1 MYIKLLYEFE
11 QKEKLLRKKELRIK
25 EIDKELQINDTIKK
39 YKDDIAGL
47 ELAVKG
53 FEQRKLEIEK
63 DMDENESQLKSV
75 TVLLD
80 SNKLKTSKEIKAAK
94 KTKENLLT
102 KEDELKKSLEFIED
116 EIKAKK
122 EDIEKVKEKIREA
135 EESLKRFKE
144 EQEEL
149 QKEIKEE
156 SAYLRKEFEK
166 LAKSMPEEILRKYEE
181 IKENFPFGA
190 ITTVD
195 DGTCSNCGALIPL
208 EMLEEL
214 KTGKGD
220 HIILCEV
227 CGKILYYPE
236 ELKK

>member
-11 QKEKLLRKKELRIK
+11 QKEEVLRRKELRIR
-25 EIDKELQINDTIKK
+25 EIEKELQINNAVKK
-39 YKDDIAGL
+39 YSDEIAGF
-47 ELAVKG
+47 ELALKG
-53 FEQRKLEIEK
+53 FNQRKQEIELNLE
-63 DMDENESQLKSV
+63 ENESQLKNV
-75 TVLLD
+75 VALLE
-80 SNKLKTSKEIKAAK
+80 SNKLKTSKEVKAAK

-102 KEDELKKSLEFIED
+102 KEDELKKSLEFIEE

-122 EDIEKVKEKIREA
+122 SSIEKLESEIEEAKKSLDKFKKEQ
-135 EESLKRFKE
+135 ESL
-144 EQEEL
+144 QEEIK
-149 QKEIKEE
+149 KE
-156 SAYLRKEFEK
+156 SVVLRKEFEK
-166 LAKSMPEEILRKYEE
+166 LAKSIPEEILRKYEE

-190 ITTVD
+190 ITTVENN
-195 DGTCSNCGALIPL
+195 TCSNCGALIPL
-208 EMLEEL
+208 ERVEEL

>member
-11 QKEKLLRKKELRIK
+11 QKEEVLRKKELRIK
-25 EIDKELQINDTIKK
+25 EIEKELQINDAVKK
-39 YKDDIAGL
+39 YNDEIAGL
-47 ELAVKG
+47 ELALNG
-53 FEQRKLEIEK
+53 FNQRKQEIER
-63 DMDENESQLKSV
+63 DLEENESQLKNV
-75 TVLLD
+75 TALLE

-102 KEDELKKSLEFIED
+102 KRDELKKSLEFIEE
-116 EIKAKK
+116 EIKNKKESIGKLESEIEEAKK
-122 EDIEKVKEKIREA
+122 SLEKFR
-135 EESLKRFKE
+135 E
-144 EQEEL
+144 EQESL

-156 SAYLRKEFEK
+156 AAALRKEFEK
-166 LAKSMPEEILRKYEE
+166 LAKSIPEEILRKYEE
-181 IKENFPFGA
+181 IKENFPFGT

-195 DGTCSNCGALIPL
+195 GDTCSNCGALIPL
-208 EMLEEL
+208 ERLEEL

-227 CGKILYYPE
+227 CGKILYYPK